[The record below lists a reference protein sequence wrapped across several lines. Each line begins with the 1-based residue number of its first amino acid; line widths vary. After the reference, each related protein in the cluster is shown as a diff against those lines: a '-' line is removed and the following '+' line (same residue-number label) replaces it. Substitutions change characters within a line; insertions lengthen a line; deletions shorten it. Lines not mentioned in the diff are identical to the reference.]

1 MRTLI
6 KSGIQTD
13 FFSRLVLGRVGLLER
28 EGRRVRYMTGGVPL
42 LGAGVIRA
50 VGRGAIGA
58 GVGGVIGRLEGLP
71 TGLLEGGLYTD
82 PTGAASVY
90 VA

>member
-1 MRTLI
+1 
-6 KSGIQTD
+6 
-13 FFSRLVLGRVGLLER
+13 
-28 EGRRVRYMTGGVPL
+28 MTGGVPL

-58 GVGGVIGRLEGLP
+58 GVGGVIGRVEGL
-71 TGLLEGGLYTD
+71 LYTD